1 MSRFCLI
8 KKHNILAL
16 IVFILNLSGCGG
28 RVELFSGITENEAND
43 ALAILINAGIPSTKI
58 PGKEGLVNI
67 DVDQGDVARA
77 ITTLRT
83 EGLPREK
90 YAKMGEVFRKEGLIS
105 SPLEERAR
113 YLWALSQELS
123 ATIAQIDGVV
133 KARVHVVL
141 PERSSGG
148 DAALPSSAAVFI
160 KHKPGYNL
168 EEATLQIK
176 RLVSNSIPGLIAD
189 RVSVVLVPAMSKIQ
203 IEEADAAAAV
213 AIKQGIKHTNDKNK
227 SFLNGSL
234 VWIVTTILLLLLTI
248 LAYFV
253 WSKWG
258 VNIKSLLYK
267 KTIKAGN
274 IPSSLNVKE

>member
-1 MSRFCLI
+1 MFRLFVPQCHTFISLI
-8 KKHNILAL
+8 IFTLA
-16 IVFILNLSGCGG
+16 LSGCGS

-58 PGKEGLVNI
+58 LGKEGLVNI
-67 DVDQGDVARA
+67 DVAQGDVARA

-133 KARVHVVL
+133 KSRVHVVL
-141 PERSSGG
+141 PERSAGG
-148 DAALPSSAAVFI
+148 DAAMPSSAAVFI

-168 EEATLQIK
+168 EEVTLQIK
-176 RLVSNSIPGLIAD
+176 RLVSNSIPGLNAD

-203 IEEADAAAAV
+203 IEEADALAAAT
-213 AIKQGIKHTNDKNK
+213 IKQSIKHSSDKNK
-227 SFLNGSL
+227 DFLSGSFIWLLFS
-234 VWIVTTILLLLLTI
+234 IFILFLFILTY
-248 LAYFV
+248 LA
-253 WSKWG
+253 WRKWG
-258 VNIKSLLYK
+258 NNSRLQTEKIV
-267 KTIKAGN
+267 
-274 IPSSLNVKE
+274 VKNENQPA

>member
-1 MSRFCLI
+1 MFRLFVSQCSVFLKLTI
-8 KKHNILAL
+8 FTLAL
-16 IVFILNLSGCGG
+16 YGCSS

-133 KARVHVVL
+133 KSRVHVVL
-141 PERSSGG
+141 PERSAGG
-148 DAALPSSAAVFI
+148 DAAMPSSAAVFI

-168 EEATLQIK
+168 EEVTLQIK
-176 RLVSNSIPGLIAD
+176 RLVSNSIPGLNAD

-203 IEEADAAAAV
+203 IEEADAAAA
-213 AIKQGIKHTNDKNK
+213 ATIKQSIKHTNDKNK
-227 SFLNGSL
+227 DMLSASL
-234 VWIVTTILLLLLTI
+234 IWLLFILFVLILFA
-248 LAYFV
+248 LAYFT
-253 WSKWG
+253 WQKWG
-258 VNIKSLLYK
+258 KNIRSQIEKSVK
-267 KTIKAGN
+267 KSENQTT
-274 IPSSLNVKE
+274 

>member
-1 MSRFCLI
+1 
-8 KKHNILAL
+8 
-16 IVFILNLSGCGG
+16 
-28 RVELFSGITENEAND
+28 VELFSGITENEAND

-133 KARVHVVL
+133 KSRVHVVL
-141 PERSSGG
+141 PERSAGG
-148 DAALPSSAAVFI
+148 DAAMPSSAAVFI

-168 EEATLQIK
+168 EEVTLQIK
-176 RLVSNSIPGLIAD
+176 RLVSNSIPGLNAD

-203 IEEADAAAAV
+203 IEEADAVAAAT
-213 AIKQGIKHTNDKNK
+213 IKQSIKHSSDKNK
-227 SFLNGSL
+227 GFLSGSFIWLL
-234 VWIVTTILLLLLTI
+234 FVIFILLLFILTY
-248 LAYFV
+248 LA
-253 WSKWG
+253 WRKWG
-258 VNIKSLLYK
+258 NNLRLQTEKILEKNENQP
-267 KTIKAGN
+267 T
-274 IPSSLNVKE
+274 